1 MGVVVT
7 FGELISPLAALFRLV
22 ANFFGRRRDEP
33 TKRLEARL
41 LLRGIVAE
49 IPEELPFY
57 LCDEEGNRHRGVYV
71 IGVILW
77 NKGTQ
82 PITQADILPSSKL
95 QVVVGNDA
103 TLVNAKIIPIEE
115 QTDCSVTV
123 VDEKT
128 LQINFDCINQNEYL
142 VIPIFCTGNPMTEV
156 KVTGRII
163 GQEIPVDQTAAEVRA
178 TFLERLSVLVLLL
191 ILINTLPGLLIAGG
205 YIFHNYGL
213 SAVVHN
219 PDSIPAYLVMPF
231 AMGVMIAFMFVF
243 SRIMY
248 WVERKKYPEGYP
260 LYADLEPPLLENIKG
275 MLRTVLKGEKHRI
288 SISIFDWGKP
298 ILLTGKKAKRRTV
311 GDWIH

>member
-1 MGVVVT
+1 MT
-7 FGELISPLAALFRLV
+7 FGELLSPVVAFFRLI
-22 ANFFGRRRDEP
+22 ATFLGRRREEP
-33 TKRLEARL
+33 KKRLEASL

-57 LCDEEGNRHRGVYV
+57 LCNEEGSRHRGVYV
-71 IGVILW
+71 IGLVVW
-77 NKGTQ
+77 NKGDQ

-95 QVVVGNDA
+95 QVVLGDDA
-103 TLVNAKIIPIEE
+103 ALVSAKIVPVEE

-123 VDEKT
+123 VDAKT

-163 GQEIPVDQTAAEVRA
+163 GQENPVDHTAAEVRA
-178 TFLERLSVLVLLL
+178 PFLERLSVLVLLL
-191 ILINTLPGLLIAGG
+191 IFMNTLPGLLIAGG
-205 YIFHNYGL
+205 YIFHDYGVSVL
-213 SAVVHN
+213 LHN
-219 PDSIPAYLVMPF
+219 PDTIPVYLMMPF
-231 AMGVMIAFMFVF
+231 SMGAMITAMFVF

-275 MLRTVLKGEKHRI
+275 MLRTVLKGQKYRI
-288 SISIFDWGKP
+288 SVSIFDWGKP
-298 ILLTGKKAKRRTV
+298 VLLTGKKTKRRTID
-311 GDWIH
+311 DWIQ